1 MKITKTGIRGVTL
14 IKEFEG
20 FRSKPYRCS
29 ANVPTIGYGNTFYPD
44 GKKVTMTDSPI
55 TEAVA
60 VDLLQTLLRTFEQHV
75 DSLCR
80 DDINQNQ
87 FDALVSFCYNVGP
100 TNLKNST
107 LLRKVNANPNDPTIR
122 TEFLKWN
129 KAAGKVLAGLTRR
142 REAEANL
149 YFTPVV

>member
-1 MKITKTGIRGVTL
+1 MKITKTGIKGVNL

-20 FRSKPYRCS
+20 FRSSPYRCS

-44 GKKVTMTDSPI
+44 GRKVTMTDAPI
-55 TEAVA
+55 TESEAVT
-60 VDLLQTLLRTFEQHV
+60 LLQTLLKTFEQHV
-75 DSLCR
+75 DSFCR

-100 TNLKNST
+100 TNLRNST

-122 TEFLKWN
+122 AEFLKWN
-129 KAAGKVLAGLTRR
+129 KAAGRVLAGLTRR

-149 YFTPVV
+149 YFAPVV